1 MSTKGTWSSYF
12 QNKTSYHSL
21 KSIPKNKVVHQG
33 IRDYR
38 DREYVARIYIGTPGQ
53 PFDVILDTGSSNLW
67 VPDIHCRSCSMKN
80 RFNSSQSST
89 YRRTNETWDQ
99 TYGDG
104 SNATIKFGVD
114 TVVIGDGSD
123 KLVIPH
129 TTFGQAVYENDI
141 MVDDPTFDGILGL
154 GFGEI
159 NGATPALINAMNLG
173 IIKDAIF
180 TIYLQKRGYYDNVT
194 GGSIT
199 YGDLDKT
206 HCGPV
211 IAYYPLTST
220 NFFQFKLDSINL
232 GGYIDKSS
240 WQAISDT
247 GSSDIYGPK
256 HIVQR
261 LAKEAG
267 LRYSNSTDRYYVD
280 CDADLPTLNFVIGG
294 ITYGIPSEQLIID
307 VENGQC
313 RWAVSS
319 NSDGSTSSNEWIL
332 GDPFIRQF
340 CNIYDLRNK
349 RIGFAQ
355 SKDS

>member
-1 MSTKGTWSSYF
+1 MVY
-12 QNKTSYHSL
+12 
-21 KSIPKNKVVHQG
+21 HQG
-33 IRDYR
+33 IHDYS
-38 DREYVARIYIGTPGQ
+38 DYAYVVRIYIGTPGQ
-53 PFDVILDTGSSNLW
+53 PFDVQLDTGSFNLW
-67 VPDIHCRSCSMKN
+67 VPDIHCRSCSMEN

-89 YRRTNETWDQ
+89 YRRTNATW
-99 TYGDG
+99 YLKYEDG
-104 SNATIKFGVD
+104 FNSTGIFGLD

-123 KLVIPH
+123 KLVIPR
-129 TTFGQAVYENDI
+129 TTFGQAIYENNLLVNETENI
-141 MVDDPTFDGILGL
+141 FEGILGL

-159 NGATPALINAMNLG
+159 NGAT
-173 IIKDAIF
+173 
-180 TIYLQKRGYYDNVT
+180 
-194 GGSIT
+194 S
-199 YGDLDKT
+199 
-206 HCGPV
+206 
-211 IAYYPLTST
+211 PL
-220 NFFQFKLDSINL
+220 
-232 GGYIDKSS
+232 GYINKSS

-267 LRYSNSTDRYYVD
+267 LRYSNSTDSYYVD

-294 ITYGIPSEQLIID
+294 ITYGITSEQLIID

-319 NSDGSTSSNEWIL
+319 ESDGNTSNLWIL

-340 CNIYDLRNK
+340 CNIYDHGNK

-355 SKDS
+355 SKDP